1 MKTLWCA
8 IFYAVCFSGVV
19 LQTSVQADLLISDF
33 SRDVPGDYNNAVM
46 SLRFEQIRPVG
57 TGAGDVVVQLHRL
70 NGQWIT
76 DRGMTA
82 AANYNERSRNEV
94 RDVVV
99 VQDGL
104 SVTGRLTVVIG
115 PDGARRGRAHFPT
128 PADEFSIDFAVNV
141 ELGSFAGWRPDAEA
155 FMPFWRKDTPVYSGA
170 QVSGTYRSA
179 ARYAGA
185 EPQAREGDIS
195 GALNHR
201 PTADAWGCHGYMR
214 LEPLNPGIKAVA
226 ATAPSR
232 TDSGYTAWLVR
243 NFSEPQDWSSFHGIE
258 IVTDV
263 PAGAEPLPYPL
274 VVSVRAG
281 DSWYECRPA
290 AGAGPG
296 RKAWLIDFE
305 RFETGWRQP
314 DWSSVRT
321 LQIGVDVWRG
331 AGEISF
337 ELHAVRLTRDI
348 DRFTR
353 APRVEHVAATLDPG
367 MVLSFNGVDEVP
379 KGLFGMHDVNGQRI
393 DSRDDRDPVDYM
405 REIRPGFLRPLTH
418 VQFGPQRRGA
428 ERPASGQEVTSLFV
442 ERAAAGD
449 ALDNVMWC
457 HTTDLWARPPWM
469 QEGLETSSAAVS
481 SFYARL
487 AEQAW
492 RPGAE
497 SNVLRRFEFWNEPFM
512 WGRHINMGFRRDPA
526 HREWNDPTQYGTYP
540 GQLGSDAWSELFIA
554 ARTAARAVNPH
565 IELGGPSSPALWGDH
580 YGVLT
585 NYVARILEKSGHELD
600 FFTEHHY
607 GGDPRASAASY
618 EVLAAWTR
626 LHLDRVIPVYNTE
639 ANAHLGGGAALRA
652 AYNIGDIFACA
663 TVVPDKNP
671 GRALHA
677 MWSGF
682 LNNAGEE
689 HAYRW
694 MAPLRGRRLLAESAD
709 NELMMLAVTPE
720 AGRWY
725 LAVFNLAH
733 RPRVVTAPWPEGFA
747 VAGIEYIEAGILTAV
762 TALETDFDDGQT
774 DTGVQVQ
781 RYKADTLI
789 PRDGQLAL
797 DLAGRT
803 GIRIRFLKEGY
814 LPEGEVRRTQVFSD
828 LVCRRLEPGQGL
840 PVKLLDDVS
849 VPEQGWSAA
858 FVRVVS
864 SGVQQG
870 VAQVVVGEQAVPL
883 PPSSGNEG
891 EAIVHDIRLPKA
903 LTALPDRM
911 EINVSDAS
919 GVLPFDIMK
928 LSIIVEETVEK

>member
-1 MKTLWCA
+1 MKFLRSL
-8 IFYAVCFSGVV
+8 ICFALCMSGVFFNQFV
-19 LQTSVQADLLISDF
+19 RADMLVSDF
-33 SRDVPGDYNNAVM
+33 STDVPDDYSNAVL

-94 RDVVV
+94 RDAVV

-128 PADEFSIDFAVNV
+128 PSDEFMIDFSVVIDPAR
-141 ELGSFAGWRPDAEA
+141 FAGWRPDDEA

-170 QVSGTYRSA
+170 EVRGTYSA
-179 ARYAGA
+179 SASYAGA
-185 EPQAREGDIS
+185 ERLSREGDVS

-201 PTADAWGCHGYMR
+201 PTPDKWGCHGYMR
-214 LEPLNPGIKAVA
+214 LEPLNPGIKAIA
-226 ATAPSR
+226 STAPSR
-232 TDSGYTAWLVR
+232 TDAGYTAWLVR
-243 NFSEPQDWSSFHGIE
+243 SFNEPQDWSTYNGIE
-258 IVTDV
+258 IVTAV
-263 PAGAEPLPYPL
+263 PDGSEALPIPL

-296 RKAWLIDFE
+296 RKAWYIDFD

-314 DWSSVRT
+314 DWSDVRT

-331 AGEISF
+331 GGVVSF
-337 ELHAVRLTRDI
+337 ELHAVRLIRDI
-348 DRFTR
+348 ERFTL
-353 APRVEHVAATLDPG
+353 APRFEPVAAKIDPDL
-367 MVLSFNGVDEVP
+367 VLSFNGVDEIP
-379 KGLFGMHDVNGQRI
+379 KGLFGMHDVNGQHIEDRHG
-393 DSRDDRDPVDYM
+393 RDPVEYM

-418 VQFGPQRRGA
+418 VQFGQRSRGA
-428 ERPASGQEVTSLFV
+428 ERPVEEQEVSDLFIQRV
-442 ERAAAGD
+442 AAGD

-469 QEGLETSSAAVS
+469 EEGLEASAATVAD
-481 SFYARL
+481 FYARL
-487 AEQAW
+487 AAQAW
-492 RPGAE
+492 KPGAE

-526 HREWNDPTQYGTYP
+526 HRELNDPTQHGAYP
-540 GQLGSDAWSELFIA
+540 GQLGADAWSTLFAA
-554 ARTAARAVNPH
+554 ARESALAVNPH
-565 IELGGPSSPALWGDH
+565 VELGGPSSPALWGEY

-585 NYVARILEKSGHELD
+585 NYVAHILEKSGDKLD

-607 GGDPRASAASY
+607 GGDPRAAAASY
-618 EVLAAWTR
+618 EVLAAWCR
-626 LHLDRVIPVYNTE
+626 LHIGRIIPIYNTE

-663 TVVPDKNP
+663 TFSPDKNP

-682 LNNAGEE
+682 LNNHGEE

-694 MAPLRGRRLLAESAD
+694 MAPLRGRRLLAESPD
-709 NELMMLAVTPE
+709 DDIMMLAVTPE
-720 AGRWY
+720 EGYWY

-733 RPRVVTAPWPEGFA
+733 RPRVITAPWPEGF
-747 VAGIEYIEAGILTAV
+747 VVGEVEYIEAGVISAV
-762 TALETDFDDGQT
+762 TSLETDFDKGLT
-774 DTGVQVQ
+774 DEAVQVR
-781 RYKADTLI
+781 RYQAEALV
-789 PRDGQLAL
+789 PREGQLAL

-803 GIRIRFLKEGY
+803 GIRVRFNKNGY
-814 LPEGEVRRTQVFSD
+814 VPNGKVRRTQVFSD
-828 LVCRRLEPGQGL
+828 LVCRTLSSGQVL
-840 PVKLLDDVS
+840 TVNLLDDVS
-849 VPEQGWSAA
+849 APDEGWSA
-858 FVRVVS
+858 VYLRVVT
-864 SGVQQG
+864 SGVQSG
-870 VAQVVVGEQAVPL
+870 VANIIVGDQNVLL
-883 PPSSGNEG
+883 PPSSGNDG
-891 EAIVHDIRLPKA
+891 ESIVHDIRLPTP
-903 LTALPDRM
+903 LTELPDRI
-911 EINVSDAS
+911 EVNVLDAPM
-919 GVLPFDIMK
+919 VLPFEVLK
-928 LSIIVEETVEK
+928 LSLIVEERT